1 MITQVKIN
9 NDYKKEVLLIQNK
22 MEENK
27 SEFDA
32 KILEYAQK
40 LDIRAARIKV
50 SSNYY

>member
-1 MITQVKIN
+1 
-9 NDYKKEVLLIQNK
+9 